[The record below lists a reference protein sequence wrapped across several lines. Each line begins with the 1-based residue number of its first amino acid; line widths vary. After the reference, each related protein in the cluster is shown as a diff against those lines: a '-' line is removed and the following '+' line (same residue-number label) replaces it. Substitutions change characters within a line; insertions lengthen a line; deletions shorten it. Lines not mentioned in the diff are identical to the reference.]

1 MVGTGPI
8 GKPDRALWKRDLL
21 RGVRDAVPGE
31 ADTHRTAPLAYPGL
45 GLALG
50 HG

>member
-8 GKPDRALWKRDLL
+8 GKPDRALWKRDL
-21 RGVRDAVPGE
+21 RGVRDAAPGE
-31 ADTHRTAPLAYPGL
+31 ADAHRTAPHAYPSL